1 MSKGH
6 NIISISPH
14 TTLMKGP
21 LHMKYYQFI
30 PTRPLIY
37 HYSGKFK
44 APNTEWMHLTR
55 QLTDFELIVVT
66 DGILYIAADDHKYQV
81 STGEYLLMAPICHQ
95 YGYRAGDCTFYWLHF
110 GDTGLIQ
117 PLFTLPPSKPNAL
130 PPENNTADFVPPFPE
145 QGILPAMERII
156 VLMKQLQDSDRRY
169 GSAALNNFLSSTIV
183 SELAAQTDNRDR
195 YAHAKETQLFSNIRD
210 YIELHISEQLRVR
223 AIADY
228 FGYNEKYLSTM
239 FRQWAGVSLK
249 QYILQAK
256 MDHAKAEL
264 SDTNLSISQI
274 GYNLGYNDPH
284 NFTNTFRKLTGLTPG
299 AYRESYSKRRL
310 NQG

>member
-1 MSKGH
+1 
-6 NIISISPH
+6 
-14 TTLMKGP
+14 
-21 LHMKYYQFI
+21 MKYYQFI
-30 PTRPLIY
+30 PSLPLPY

-55 QLTDFELIVVT
+55 QLMDFEFIVVT
-66 DGILYIAADDHKYQV
+66 DGTLYIAADGHKYKV

-110 GDTGLIQ
+110 GDNELIH
-117 PLFTLPPSKPNAL
+117 PLSTLPPF
-130 PPENNTADFVPPFPE
+130 PPHMETQENSTKNFLPPFPE
-145 QGILPAMERII
+145 QGTLPAMERII

-169 GSAALNNFLSSTIV
+169 GSTALNNFLASAIM
-183 SELAAQTDNRDR
+183 SELAAQTENRDR
-195 YAHAKETQLFSNIRD
+195 YAHEKETQLFSDIRD
-210 YIELHISEQLRVR
+210 YIELHVSEQLRVR

-239 FRQWAGVSLK
+239 FRQWAGVSIK

-264 SDTNLSISQI
+264 SDTNRSISQI
-274 GYNLGYNDPH
+274 GYSLGYNDPH
-284 NFTNTFRKLTGLTPG
+284 NFTNTFKKLTGLTPG
-299 AYRESYSKRRL
+299 AYRESYSKRRM